1 MVRAGKQSSTGRD
14 ARQRRGGHLPV
25 VARGPERLALHRR
38 EARRIENYEIEQR
51 AGRTVSA
58 GAIYTGF
65 ERLTGKGLVT
75 STFGPPSPQRGGK
88 RRRLY
93 TLEPAGAEA
102 LERAWAAIDRMAEG
116 MAAKLRVFGG

>member
-1 MVRAGKQSSTGRD
+1 MNGPAPQMSH
-14 ARQRRGGHLPV
+14 HLGEFEQLLLF
-25 VARGPERLALHRR
+25 ALLRLGD
-38 EARRIENYEIEQR
+38 EASGTAVMDEIEQR
-51 AGRTVSA
+51 TGRAVSV

-75 STFGPPSPQRGGK
+75 STFGPPSPRRGGK

-93 TLEPAGAEA
+93 TLEPAGADA
-102 LERAWAAIDRMAEG
+102 LARAWAAIDRMAEG

>member
-1 MVRAGKQSSTGRD
+1 M
-14 ARQRRGGHLPV
+14 GHHLGEFEQLLLF
-25 VARGPERLALHRR
+25 ALLRLGD
-38 EARRIENYEIEQR
+38 EASGTAVMDEIEQR

-102 LERAWAAIDRMAEG
+102 LERAWAAIDRSVCG
-116 MAAKLRVFGG
+116 FVS

>member
-1 MVRAGKQSSTGRD
+1 MD
-14 ARQRRGGHLPV
+14 
-25 VARGPERLALHRR
+25 
-38 EARRIENYEIEQR
+38 EIEQR
-51 AGRTVSA
+51 TARTVSA

-75 STFGPPSPQRGGK
+75 STLGPPSHKRGGK

-93 TLEPAGAEA
+93 RLEPTGADA